1 MSVEGS
7 ERLKCSNP
15 QCEYLVAMNSEKI
28 LGRSGRWAAAGGWIC
43 WSPFGAYR
51 GEGVISRG
59 IHIGLE
65 DEGFD
70 IAKV

>member
-1 MSVEGS
+1 M
-7 ERLKCSNP
+7 
-15 QCEYLVAMNSEKI
+15 

-43 WSPFGAYR
+43 WSPFGSDLVDMWWCGFLFWGGGEALQTIAYH

-59 IHIGLE
+59 ILHIGLE